1 MNSATVPSSTSQL
14 TDPRETDLV
23 RSQMYEE
30 LVQGAWQAAD
40 GQQKQLE
47 TMSKLLKLERENNQR
62 YEQVIAELEQKNPNA
77 LLPNKRKEVIAVLN
91 AFYELFCSKSCSKQ
105 EFFQRQAA
113 ALGDEGLAA
122 YSTPLS
128 QIRQATKYE
137 SVFDDLT
144 ATALA
149 YRESCD
155 EA

>member
-1 MNSATVPSSTSQL
+1 MSQLHSISTATPL
-14 TDPRETDLV
+14 TDPRDVDLV
-23 RSQMYEE
+23 KSQMYEE

-62 YEQVIAELEQKNPNA
+62 YEKLIAELEQKNTNA
-77 LLPNKRKEVIAVLN
+77 LLPGKRKEVIAVLN
-91 AFYELFCSKSCSKQ
+91 AFYEVFCSKTCSKQ

-113 ALGDEGLAA
+113 ALGDEGLASYA
-122 YSTPLS
+122 TPLS
-128 QIRQATKYE
+128 QIRHATKYE

-144 ATALA
+144 HAALV
-149 YRESCD
+149 YRETCD